1 MVLENLVFLVG
12 VDPPVGRCSTTND
25 RRVIRFYR
33 GECISEFTEA
43 YHAIPV
49 FVVARE
55 EQLHLIAGDNKPDVA
70 KSISELAKTQKAAL
84 TKIEH
89 PEGITDVEVRFNSEV
104 VPCVLYV
111 ALNLSCFQEEVN
123 RLYRCFCF
131 KRAAKAFVFA
141 LVGL

>member
-1 MVLENLVFLVG
+1 M
-12 VDPPVGRCSTTND
+12 GRRSTTND
-25 RRVIRFYR
+25 RRVIRFYGR
-33 GECISEFTEA
+33 ERISEFTEA
-43 YHAIPV
+43 YHTIPV

-55 EQLHLIAGDNKPDVA
+55 KQLHLITGDNKSNVA
-70 KSISELAKTQKAAL
+70 KSIPELAKTQKAAL

-89 PEGITDVEVRFNSEV
+89 PEGITDVEVRFNSEI

-123 RLYRCFCF
+123 RMYRCFCL
-131 KRAAKAFVFA
+131 KRAAKAFFFA